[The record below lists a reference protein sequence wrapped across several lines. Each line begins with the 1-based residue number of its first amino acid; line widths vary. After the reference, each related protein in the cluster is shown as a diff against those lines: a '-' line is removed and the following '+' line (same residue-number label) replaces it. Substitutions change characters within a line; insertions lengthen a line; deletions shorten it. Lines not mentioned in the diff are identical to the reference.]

1 MNKYALAALLLS
13 TTSAMAQAQTFVSTT
28 YLECMEKAGNDY
40 KREWKYQCHKDP
52 EVKTRDE
59 DNCPLPI
66 LVVRELNSILK
77 GRRDV
82 CSQAQSA
89 GVLR

>member
-1 MNKYALAALLLS
+1 MKHVALAALLLL

-40 KREWKYQCHKDP
+40 KQGWKNECHKNP

-59 DNCPLPI
+59 YDCPLPI
-66 LVVRELNSILK
+66 LVARELNSILK